1 MLLKKYLMLFILSI
15 LFISCSGNR
24 EKQKTIIEKRVIPN
38 KITMLFVTQPHC
50 PSCEALEKTMK
61 LEKPAKLISNY
72 FEIDKI
78 NIGEKIPDGLVPPNG
93 TPTVYF
99 LGYKDEALV
108 EPIVGEKS
116 EEELMIFLSD
126 ALYEFKKLYGIDLE
140 KKGDTNET
148 DNSSYSN
155 TNTNSM

>member
-1 MLLKKYLMLFILSI
+1 MFLKKYLILAILSI
-15 LFISCSGNR
+15 LFISCSGNG
-24 EKQKTIIEKRVIPN
+24 EKQKSIIEKKEIPD

-61 LEKPAKLISNY
+61 LKKPAKLISKY
-72 FEIDKI
+72 FKIHKI
-78 NIGEKIPDGLVPPNG
+78 NIGEKIPNGLPSPNG

-108 EPIVGEKS
+108 EPIIGEKS
-116 EEELMIFLSD
+116 EEELMVFLNE
-126 ALYEFKKLYGIDLE
+126 ALYEYKNLYGIDLE

-148 DNSSYSN
+148 NSSSYYN
-155 TNTNSM
+155 INNNSM

>member
-1 MLLKKYLMLFILSI
+1 MYLKKYIVLVFISI
-15 LFISCSGNR
+15 LFVSCSGDK
-24 EKQKTIIEKRVIPN
+24 EQSKDKKIIPD

-50 PSCEALEKTMK
+50 PSCAALEKTMQ

-72 FEIDKI
+72 FVIHKI

-99 LGYKDEALV
+99 LGYKNEALV
-108 EPIVGEKS
+108 EPIIGEKS
-116 EEELMIFLSD
+116 EEELMMFLDD

-140 KKGDTNET
+140 KNKDTNET
-148 DNSSYSN
+148 NYSNSYSN
-155 TNTNSM
+155 NNSM